1 MASIPA
7 FRNSVERPEA
17 GADAAGADESPP
29 DPGKVS
35 TIWLPLKLSEPP
47 VTRASPFTS
56 TQFVPWTCIT
66 LAWPCWPATTSEVTC
81 WAARVSANAGSSTIV
96 ATFHRVVRLPF
107 LCISLLLLRGTTA
120 WRYPAPVP
128 LETALGMIAESGGER
143 CGGEQAGRAE
153 ARAVPRRSLPR
164 HLGRLGTDRR

>member
-66 LAWPCWPATTSEVTC
+66 LAWPCWPATTSEVAC

-107 LCISLLLLRGTTA
+107 LYISLLLLRGTTA
-120 WRYPAPVP
+120 WRYPASRPARDRARHDSR
-128 LETALGMIAESGGER
+128 ERRRALW
-143 CGGEQAGRAE
+143 
-153 ARAVPRRSLPR
+153 ARASREGRRSKARSSTLVAASR
-164 HLGRLGTDRR
+164 